1 MYEKRALYWLW
12 IVDFPISD
20 REDDLITIMNTLLP
34 PTIQYNEYSISV
46 LGTYADAWICADDVC
61 KILSYKKSGRRQ
73 AIDRHVHRNDKKT
86 WKELVLKFNYPVII
100 GNYLVSYYINEL
112 GLMDLLYSCRLRPA
126 KAFKIFITREFAS
139 MKSKI
144 PVDEDDDETSRSLS
158 NERIDHHMDDVPIDS
173 ADDDKESSGESSCD
187 SRLIVENEMLTS
199 ENEML
204 QIENEMLKRKLQSC
218 KDIIQS
224 KNEIIKLLEER
235 ILKSN

>member
-1 MYEKRALYWLW
+1 
-12 IVDFPISD
+12 
-20 REDDLITIMNTLLP
+20 MNTLLP
-34 PTIQYNEYSISV
+34 PTIQCYDYPIRV

-61 KILSYKKSGRRQ
+61 KILNYKNSSRRQ

-86 WKELVLKFNYPVII
+86 WKELVLKFNYPVVI
-100 GNYLVSYYINEL
+100 GNYLVSYYINEP
-112 GLMDLLYSCRLRPA
+112 GIMDLLCSCRLKPA
-126 KAFKIFITREFAS
+126 KVFKTFITREFAL

-144 PVDEDDDETSRSLS
+144 PVDEDADTSRSLS
-158 NERIDHHMDDVPIDS
+158 HDTIDQQMDDTPTDS
-173 ADDDKESSGESSCD
+173 ADGKESSGESSCD

-204 QIENEMLKRKLQSC
+204 QIENEMLKRKLQAC
-218 KDIIQS
+218 KDTIHS